1 MSLPSK
7 EQVREWMQQRQQQR
21 TVPPAPAE
29 VRRQL
34 GWGLNVPAKNTN
46 CDR

>member
-1 MSLPSK
+1 MPNK
-7 EQVREWMQQRQQQR
+7 EQIREWMQQRQQAK
-21 TVPPAPAE
+21 TPPPAPAE
-29 VRRQL
+29 VRRAL